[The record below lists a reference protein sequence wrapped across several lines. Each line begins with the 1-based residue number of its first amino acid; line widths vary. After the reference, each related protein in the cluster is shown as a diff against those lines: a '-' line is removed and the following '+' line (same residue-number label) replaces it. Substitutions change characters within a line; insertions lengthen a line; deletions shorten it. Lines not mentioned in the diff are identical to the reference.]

1 MSFFDRFKKN
11 NNETEEGT
19 DFNAETAVGAEKVVK
34 QIGVEQIR
42 AARQR
47 LEKYRNGK
55 AQLENRIIENEQWW
69 RLRHSHTGGDNDQ
82 ISNSAWLFN
91 CIISKHADAMD
102 AYPEFNIRP
111 HEEND
116 KQEATI
122 LTSIMPTLLDWNDFE
137 DTYSAAWDYKLKNG
151 IACYGVFWD
160 SSKHNGLGDVAISKV
175 DILNLFWEPGITD
188 LQNSKDIFVVTL
200 VDNETLTQQYPQL
213 MGKLSN
219 PAITVKEYAHDD
231 SVDTTN
237 KTAVVDW
244 YYKTVVDG
252 KTVLQYCKFANDEV
266 LYATENETDPI
277 IDEEGNIIGEPLAE
291 KGLYA
296 DGEYPFELDRLFCEE
311 GTLDA
316 FGYVD
321 VCKNPQ
327 RYIDMINKAIAANT
341 LMASTPRFFIKEDG
355 QINKEEFLNWKNPLV
370 HVGSG
375 ITDDDI
381 RQITVSPIGS
391 NILNT
396 VNMRIDEMKETS
408 GNRDVNNGGSVSGV
422 TAASGIAALQ
432 EQGGKLSR
440 DMIKASY
447 RVYKRIIQKCIER
460 IRQFYDVP
468 RTFRIVGELG
478 AEQFVSYSNANLAA
492 QSFEM
497 GFGGGEGYR
506 VPEFDIEV
514 TAEKA
519 SPYTKLANNEL
530 MLQLYQLGILNP
542 QMADQALALLDV
554 MDFTH
559 KDSLM
564 QKVQQN
570 GLMFQKIQILQ
581 QQLLSLA
588 QFTDNELGTSYLP
601 TIAQQFGIEE
611 QPMPSGGSESINL
624 DSSNTENTQVKKAR
638 QRANDASSPA

>member
-1 MSFFDRFKKN
+1 MSFLDIFKRNKQPS
-11 NNETEEGT
+11 EQDGSFGT
-19 DFNAETAVGAEKVVK
+19 AESAEF
-34 QIGVEQIR
+34 EQIVKKIGQEQVR

-55 AQLENRIIENEQWW
+55 AQMENRIIENEKWW
-69 RLRHSHTGGDNDQ
+69 RLRHSHTGDDQ
-82 ISNSAWLFN
+82 LSNSAWLFN

-102 AYPEFNIRP
+102 SYPEFNIRP
-111 HEEND
+111 HEEGD

-122 LTSIMPTLLDWNDFE
+122 LTSIMPTLLDQNDFE

-151 IACYGVFWD
+151 LACYGVFWD
-160 SSKHNGLGDVAISKV
+160 ASKHNGLGDVSISKV
-175 DILNLFWEPGITD
+175 DILNLFWEPGITN
-188 LQNSKDIFVVTL
+188 LQDSRDIFVVTL
-200 VDNETLTQQYPQL
+200 VDNDILTQQYPQL
-213 MGKLSN
+213 MDKLSS
-219 PAITVKEYAHDD
+219 PTIQVKQYAHDD
-231 SVDTTN
+231 SVDTTG

-244 YYKTVVDG
+244 YYKTVANG
-252 KTVLQYCKFANDEV
+252 KTVLHYCKFANDEV
-266 LYATENETDPI
+266 LYATENETASA
-277 IDEEGNIIGEPLAE
+277 IDEEGNIIGESLAE

-327 RYIDMINKAIAANT
+327 RYIDKMNKAIEVNT
-341 LMASTPRFFIKEDG
+341 LMASMPRFFIREDG
-355 QINKEEFLNWKNPLV
+355 KINEDEFKNWVKPFV
-370 HVGSG
+370 HTSG
-375 ITDDDI
+375 NSEDDI
-381 RQITVSPIGS
+381 RQFTVAPIGG
-391 NILNT
+391 NVLNT
-396 VNMRIDEMKETS
+396 INYRIEELKETS

-447 RVYKRIIQKCIER
+447 RVYRRIIQKCIER

-478 AEQFVSYSNANLAA
+478 AEQFVSYSNENLAA

-497 GFGGGEGYR
+497 GFGGGQGYR

-554 MDFTH
+554 MDFSH

-564 QKVQQN
+564 QKIQQN
-570 GLMFQKIQILQ
+570 GLMFQKIQVLQ

-588 QFTDNELGTSYLP
+588 QFTDGELGTNYLP
-601 TIAQQFGIEE
+601 AIAQQFGIEE
-611 QPMPSGGSESINL
+611 QPMPSGGTDISL
-624 DSSNTENTQVKKAR
+624 DNGTGEDTQIKKAR
-638 QRANDASSPA
+638 QRANDAASPA

>member
-1 MSFFDRFKKN
+1 MAFLDLFKKKGGQTPE
-11 NNETEEGT
+11 ETEVTSADE
-19 DFNAETAVGAEKVVK
+19 AVEAEKVVDK
-34 QIGVEQIR
+34 IGPEQVR

-47 LEKYRNGK
+47 LEKYRQGK
-55 AQLENRIIENEQWW
+55 AQIENRIIENEKWW
-69 RLRHSHTGGDNDQ
+69 RLRHSHTGDDDQ
-82 ISNSAWLFN
+82 MSNSAWLFN

-102 AYPEFNIRP
+102 SYPEFNIRP
-111 HEEND
+111 HEEGD
-116 KQEATI
+116 KQEATV
-122 LTSIMPTLLDWNDFE
+122 LTSIMPTLLDQNDFE

-151 IACYGVFWD
+151 LTCYGIFWD
-160 SSKHNGLGDVAISKV
+160 SEKHNGLGDVAISKV

-188 LQNSKDIFVVTL
+188 LQNSRDIFVVNL
-200 VDNETLTQQYPQL
+200 VDNDLLSQQYPEL
-213 MGKLSN
+213 VGNLSS
-219 PAITVKEYAHDD
+219 PAITVKQYAHDD
-231 SVDTTN
+231 SIDTSD

-252 KTVLQYCKFANDEV
+252 KTLLHYCKLANDIV
-266 LYATENETDPI
+266 LYATENETEPI
-277 IDEEGNIIGEPLAE
+277 VDEQGNIIREAPAAA
-291 KGLYA
+291 GLYA
-296 DGEYPFELDRLFCEE
+296 DGDYPFELDRLFCEE

-327 RYIDMINKAIAANT
+327 RYIDLMNKAIANNT
-341 LMASTPRFFIKEDG
+341 VMAATPRFFIREDG
-355 QINKEEFLNWKNPLV
+355 QISEEEFRDWTKPFV
-370 HVGSG
+370 HTASG
-375 ITDDDI
+375 LSDDDL
-381 RQITVSPIGS
+381 RQFTVSPIGG
-391 NILNT
+391 NVLNALSQ
-396 VNMRIDEMKETS
+396 RIDELKETS

-460 IRQFYDVP
+460 IRQFYDIP
-468 RTFRIVGELG
+468 RTFRIVGEMG
-478 AEQFVSYSNANLAA
+478 AEEFVQYSNANLAA

-497 GFGGGEGYR
+497 GFGGGQGYR

-530 MLQLYQLGILNP
+530 MLQLFQLGVLNP
-542 QMADQALALLDV
+542 QMADQSLALLDV
-554 MDFTH
+554 MDFSH

-564 QKVQQN
+564 QKIQQN
-570 GLMFQKIQILQ
+570 GLMYQKIQVLQ

-588 QFTDNELGTSYLP
+588 QFTDGELGTNYLG

-611 QPMPSGGSESINL
+611 QPMPSG
-624 DSSNTENTQVKKAR
+624 NTNIDLNGVSAENSQVKKAR

>member
-1 MSFFDRFKKN
+1 MSFLDIFKRNKQPS
-11 NNETEEGT
+11 EQDGS
-19 DFNAETAVGAEKVVK
+19 FGMAESAEF
-34 QIGVEQIR
+34 EQIVKKIGQEQVR

-55 AQLENRIIENEQWW
+55 AQMENRIIENEKWW
-69 RLRHSHTGGDNDQ
+69 RLRHSHTGDDQ
-82 ISNSAWLFN
+82 LSNSAWLFN

-102 AYPEFNIRP
+102 SYPEFNIRP
-111 HEEND
+111 HEEGD

-122 LTSIMPTLLDWNDFE
+122 LTSIMPTLLDQNDFE

-151 IACYGVFWD
+151 LACYGVFWD
-160 SSKHNGLGDVAISKV
+160 ATKHNGLGDVSISKV
-175 DILNLFWEPGITD
+175 DILNLFWEPGITN
-188 LQNSKDIFVVTL
+188 LQDSRDIFVVTL
-200 VDNETLTQQYPQL
+200 VDNDILTQQYPQL
-213 MGKLSN
+213 MDKLSS
-219 PAITVKEYAHDD
+219 PTIQVKQYAHDD
-231 SVDTTN
+231 SVDTTG

-244 YYKTVVDG
+244 YYKTVANG
-252 KTVLQYCKFANDEV
+252 KTVLHYCKFANDEV
-266 LYATENETDPI
+266 LYATENETASA
-277 IDEEGNIIGEPLAE
+277 IDEDGNIIGESLAE

-327 RYIDMINKAIAANT
+327 RYIDKMNKAIEVNT
-341 LMASTPRFFIKEDG
+341 LMASMPRFFIREDG
-355 QINKEEFLNWKNPLV
+355 KINEDEFKNWVKPFV
-370 HVGSG
+370 HTSG
-375 ITDDDI
+375 NSEDDI
-381 RQITVSPIGS
+381 RQFTVAPIGG
-391 NILNT
+391 NVLNT
-396 VNMRIDEMKETS
+396 INYRIEELKETS

-447 RVYKRIIQKCIER
+447 RVYRRIIQKCIER

-478 AEQFVSYSNANLAA
+478 AEQFVSYSNENLAA

-497 GFGGGEGYR
+497 GFGGGQGYR

-554 MDFTH
+554 MDFSH

-564 QKVQQN
+564 QKIQQN
-570 GLMFQKIQILQ
+570 GLMFQKIQVLQ

-588 QFTDNELGTSYLP
+588 QFTDGELGTNYLP
-601 TIAQQFGIEE
+601 AIAQQFGIEE
-611 QPMPSGGSESINL
+611 QPMPSGGTDISL
-624 DSSNTENTQVKKAR
+624 DNGTGEDTQIKKAR
-638 QRANDASSPA
+638 QRANDAASPA

>member
-1 MSFFDRFKKN
+1 MSFLDIFKRNKQPS
-11 NNETEEGT
+11 EQDGSFGT
-19 DFNAETAVGAEKVVK
+19 AESAEF
-34 QIGVEQIR
+34 EQIVKKIGQEQVR

-55 AQLENRIIENEQWW
+55 AQMENRIIENEKWW
-69 RLRHSHTGGDNDQ
+69 RLRHSHTGDDQ
-82 ISNSAWLFN
+82 LSNSAWLFN

-102 AYPEFNIRP
+102 SYPEFNIRP
-111 HEEND
+111 HEEGD

-122 LTSIMPTLLDWNDFE
+122 LTSIMPTLLDQNDFE

-151 IACYGVFWD
+151 LACYGIFWD
-160 SSKHNGLGDVAISKV
+160 ATKHNGLGDVSISKV
-175 DILNLFWEPGITD
+175 DILNLFWEPGITN
-188 LQNSKDIFVVTL
+188 LQDSRDIFVVTL
-200 VDNETLTQQYPQL
+200 VDNDILTQQYPQL
-213 MGKLSN
+213 MDKLSS
-219 PAITVKEYAHDD
+219 PTIQVKQYAHDD
-231 SVDTTN
+231 SVDTTG

-244 YYKTVVDG
+244 YYKTVANG
-252 KTVLQYCKFANDEV
+252 KTVLHYCKFANDEV
-266 LYATENETDPI
+266 LYATENETASA
-277 IDEEGNIIGEPLAE
+277 IDEEGNIIGESLAE

-327 RYIDMINKAIAANT
+327 RYIDKMNKAIEVNT
-341 LMASTPRFFIKEDG
+341 LMASMPRFFIREDG
-355 QINKEEFLNWKNPLV
+355 KINEDEFKNWVKPFV
-370 HVGSG
+370 HTSG
-375 ITDDDI
+375 NSEDDI
-381 RQITVSPIGS
+381 RQFTVAPIGG
-391 NILNT
+391 NVLNT
-396 VNMRIDEMKETS
+396 INYRIEELKETS

-447 RVYKRIIQKCIER
+447 RVYRRIIQKCIER

-478 AEQFVSYSNANLAA
+478 AEQFVSYSNENLAA

-497 GFGGGEGYR
+497 GFGGGQGYR

-530 MLQLYQLGILNP
+530 MLQLYQLGMLNP

-554 MDFTH
+554 MDFSH

-564 QKVQQN
+564 QKIQQN
-570 GLMFQKIQILQ
+570 GLMFQKIQVLQ

-588 QFTDNELGTSYLP
+588 QFTDGELGTNYLP
-601 TIAQQFGIEE
+601 AIAQQFGIEE
-611 QPMPSGGSESINL
+611 QPMPSGGTDISL
-624 DSSNTENTQVKKAR
+624 DNGTGENTQIKKAR
-638 QRANDASSPA
+638 QRANDAASPA

>member
-1 MSFFDRFKKN
+1 MSFLDIFKRNKQPS
-11 NNETEEGT
+11 EQDGS
-19 DFNAETAVGAEKVVK
+19 FGMAESAEF
-34 QIGVEQIR
+34 EQIVKKIGQEQVR

-55 AQLENRIIENEQWW
+55 AQMENRIIENEKWW
-69 RLRHSHTGGDNDQ
+69 RLRHSHTGDDQ
-82 ISNSAWLFN
+82 LSNSAWLFN

-102 AYPEFNIRP
+102 SYPEFNIRP
-111 HEEND
+111 HEEGD

-122 LTSIMPTLLDWNDFE
+122 LTSIMPTLLDQNDFE

-151 IACYGVFWD
+151 LACYGVFWD
-160 SSKHNGLGDVAISKV
+160 ATKHNGLGDVSISKV
-175 DILNLFWEPGITD
+175 DILNLFWEPGITN
-188 LQNSKDIFVVTL
+188 LQDSRDIFVVTL
-200 VDNETLTQQYPQL
+200 VDNDILTQQYPQL
-213 MGKLSN
+213 MDKLSS
-219 PAITVKEYAHDD
+219 PTIQVKQYAHDD
-231 SVDTTN
+231 SVDTTG

-244 YYKTVVDG
+244 YYKTVANG
-252 KTVLQYCKFANDEV
+252 KTVLHYCKFANDEV
-266 LYATENETDPI
+266 LYATENETASA
-277 IDEEGNIIGEPLAE
+277 IDEDGHIIGESLAE

-327 RYIDMINKAIAANT
+327 RYIDKMNKAIEVNT
-341 LMASTPRFFIKEDG
+341 LMASMPRFFIREDG
-355 QINKEEFLNWKNPLV
+355 KINEDEFKNWVKPFV
-370 HVGSG
+370 HTSG
-375 ITDDDI
+375 NSEDDI
-381 RQITVSPIGS
+381 RQFTVAPIGG
-391 NILNT
+391 NVLNT
-396 VNMRIDEMKETS
+396 INYRIEELKETS

-447 RVYKRIIQKCIER
+447 RVYRRIIQKCIER

-478 AEQFVSYSNANLAA
+478 AEQFVSYSNENLAA

-497 GFGGGEGYR
+497 GFGGGQGYR

-554 MDFTH
+554 MDFSH

-564 QKVQQN
+564 QKIQQN
-570 GLMFQKIQILQ
+570 GLMFQKIQVLQ

-588 QFTDNELGTSYLP
+588 QFTDGELGTNYLP
-601 TIAQQFGIEE
+601 AIAQQFGIEE
-611 QPMPSGGSESINL
+611 QPMPSGGTDISL
-624 DSSNTENTQVKKAR
+624 DNGTGEDTQIKKAR
-638 QRANDASSPA
+638 QRANDAASPA

>member
-1 MSFFDRFKKN
+1 MAFLDLFKKKDGQ
-11 NNETEEGT
+11 TPEEEDVTSAGG
-19 DFNAETAVGAEKVVK
+19 AVEAEKVVDK
-34 QIGVEQIR
+34 IGPEQVR

-47 LEKYRNGK
+47 LEKYRQGK
-55 AQLENRIIENEQWW
+55 AQIENRIIENEKWW
-69 RLRHSHTGGDNDQ
+69 RLRHSHTGEDDQ
-82 ISNSAWLFN
+82 MSNSAWLFN

-102 AYPEFNIRP
+102 SYPEFNIRP
-111 HEEND
+111 HEEGD
-116 KQEATI
+116 KQEATV
-122 LTSIMPTLLDWNDFE
+122 LTSIMPTLLDQNDFE
-137 DTYSAAWDYKLKNG
+137 DTYSEAWDYKLKNG
-151 IACYGVFWD
+151 LACYGIFWD
-160 SSKHNGLGDVAISKV
+160 AEKHNGLGDVAITKV
-175 DILNLFWEPGITD
+175 DILNLFWEPGITN
-188 LQNSKDIFVVTL
+188 LQNSRDIFVVTL
-200 VDNETLTQQYPQL
+200 VDNDLLSQQYPQL
-213 MGKLSN
+213 TGKLSS
-219 PAITVKEYAHDD
+219 PAITVKQYAHDD
-231 SVDTTN
+231 SIDTTD

-252 KTVLQYCKFANDEV
+252 KTVLQYCKFANDIV
-266 LYATENETDPI
+266 LYATENETQPI
-277 IDEEGNIIGEPLAE
+277 VDDQGNVIREAPATA
-291 KGLYA
+291 GLYA

-327 RYIDMINKAIAANT
+327 RYIDLMNRAIARNT
-341 LMASTPRFFIKEDG
+341 IMAATPRFFIREDG
-355 QINKEEFLNWKNPLV
+355 QINEDEFGDWNKPFV
-370 HVGSG
+370 HTSSG
-375 ITDDDI
+375 LSDDDL
-381 RQITVSPIGS
+381 RQFTVSPIGG
-391 NILNT
+391 NVLNAL
-396 VNMRIDEMKETS
+396 NQRIEELKETS

-478 AEQFVSYSNANLAA
+478 AEQFVSYSNENLAA

-497 GFGGGEGYR
+497 GFGGGQGYR
-506 VPEFDIEV
+506 IPEFDIEV

-519 SPYTKLANNEL
+519 SPYSKLANNEL
-530 MLQLYQLGILNP
+530 MLQLFQLGVLNP

-554 MDFTH
+554 MDFSH

-570 GLMFQKIQILQ
+570 GFMWQKIQVLQ
-581 QQLLSLA
+581 QQLISLA
-588 QFTDNELGTSYLP
+588 QFTDGELGTDYLA
-601 TIAQQFGIEE
+601 TILQQFGVAE
-611 QPMPSGGSESINL
+611 QPMPSGGASVNL
-624 DSSNTENTQVKKAR
+624 DSGNSENPQVQKAR
-638 QRANDASSPA
+638 QRANDATSPA